1 MTRRR
6 KEQSLFN
13 ALIRMPWWFGAGGAV
28 LILGLREVWL
38 NWAIHSSSQF
48 APMFGAF
55 ANIFYFIAAIFALG
69 AICSLIRQLWH
80 GRLLDSQKNQN
91 TIDQLSW
98 REFERVLQEA
108 FRRQGYLSVETASGP
123 DGGYD
128 IALRKDGKRYLVQ
141 CKHWNSR
148 NVDVKVAREL
158 WGVIAA
164 SGAAGG
170 FVVTSGGFTADARS
184 FAKTVNL
191 ELIDGNVLKRM
202 IAAVRKK
209 PTQKVELTLFTSPS
223 CPKCGG
229 EMIQRVTKKGPKAG
243 QSFWGCS
250 NFPKC
255 HGLLA
260 GVAD

>member
-1 MTRRR
+1 MARRR
-6 KEQSLFN
+6 KEEPLLDLVMR
-13 ALIRMPWWFGAGGAV
+13 APWWAGAAAAV
-28 LILGLREVWL
+28 ATLVLREFML
-38 NWAIHSSSQF
+38 AA
-48 APMFGAF
+48 AP
-55 ANIFYFIAAIFALG
+55 ANNPYSALYVEASYLLYFVAALFALG
-69 AICSLIRQLWH
+69 ALGSLARQLLH
-80 GRLLDSQKNQN
+80 GFLLDRQKGHE
-91 TIDQLSW
+91 TIDRLSW

-141 CKHWNSR
+141 CKHWRSR
-148 NVDVKVAREL
+148 KVDVKTAREL

-191 ELIDGNVLKRM
+191 ELIDGNALKRM
-202 IAAVRKK
+202 IAAVREK
-209 PTQKVELTLFTSPS
+209 PKQKVEPTLSTSPC

-229 EMIQRVTKKGPKAG
+229 EMIQRVAKKGPKAG
-243 QSFWGCS
+243 ESFWGCS
-250 NFPKC
+250 NFPRC